1 VATNFIVI
9 LSQRQHFGNEQST
22 FNDIEPAVPFVGP
35 TKDFSFNCPNV
46 DPDETAFLT
55 FQSRDVDHQR
65 NVCQINGVDVFGGLP
80 ASPDRKTWN
89 GNILLVEPH
98 HQLRA
103 TGNQLHLESCN
114 SSGGSGGD
122 IDDFIIDNVV
132 IVYKTRTART
142 PNGCYSV
149 KDFGAVGDGSADDTQ
164 FIQAAFDAATADNVG
179 AVAVSF
185 PAGTYRLTAPI
196 VIDGVNDL
204 TVSATCGAN
213 IDYSAL
219 SANGSLVE
227 NSVLQTPTAA
237 RSALYFKNC
246 ARLKIYGLTT
256 TGNSTSNMVNANIG
270 AGIYLRGC
278 NDARIG
284 NCQNFYGGALF
295 QQDATST
302 DFASV
307 LEACYSFGARN
318 PTVPGPQTTFLGCT
332 WEQPVDADYDRIG
345 EKGSSSAC
353 YAFAGRSNCKWLG
366 CLFKNIRIAGI
377 KISGSSVRIL
387 NSVVTGCTFLDC
399 GAAIVYGADQPNDQD
414 HFGLIFSNN
423 TCQDCATN
431 RIGWHQD
438 ASVVILGSTMTKVL
452 NNTFFYSRKHI
463 APELASATRGIQ
475 ITHYRDGTPEVHAV
489 EVAGNTFFTD
499 PSGGTNP
506 AEVINQ
512 CLDIQTA
519 RDVHI
524 HHNHFQNQ
532 VIGIFTVSLVGLIQ
546 ESNTADNTIRFSQGT
561 SNVTPVYRHNYLLR
575 GSKTSLNP
583 QLISTSDSNPVI
595 EENLELRNTAG
606 EGASIAMTQSVT

>member
-1 VATNFIVI
+1 VV
-9 LSQRQHFGNEQST
+9 
-22 FNDIEPAVPFVGP
+22 VG
-35 TKDFSFNCPNV
+35 
-46 DPDETAFLT
+46 
-55 FQSRDVDHQR
+55 
-65 NVCQINGVDVFGGLP
+65 FGGWSDFKFLFAGGNAAGENRIYAVDQNGQLLSYGDAGTP
-80 ASPDRKTWN
+80 GNVSSPVVVGFGGWSDFKFLFAG
-89 GNILLVEPH
+89 GNAAGENRIY
-98 HQLRA
+98 A
-103 TGNQLHLESCN
+103 
-114 SSGGSGGD
+114 
-122 IDDFIIDNVV
+122 VV
-132 IVYKTRTART
+132 AARM

-164 FIQAAFDAATADNVG
+164 FIQAAFDAAKADNVG

-185 PAGTYRLTAPI
+185 PAGTYRLTETI

-219 SANGSLVE
+219 SANASLVE
-227 NSVLQTPTAA
+227 NSVFLTPTAA

-256 TGNSTSNMVNANIG
+256 TGNSTSFVVDANIG

-302 DFASV
+302 DFGSV
-307 LEACYSFGARN
+307 LEGCYSFGARHV
-318 PTVPGPQTTFLGCT
+318 TVPGPQTTFMGCT
-332 WEQPVDADYDRIG
+332 WELPTDAVYDRIG
-345 EKGSSSAC
+345 ENGSSSAC

-366 CLFKNIRIAGI
+366 CLFKNIRVAAI

-387 NSVVTGCTFLDC
+387 NSVVTGNTFLDC
-399 GAAIVYGADQPNDQD
+399 GAAIVYGGDQRNDQD
-414 HFGLIFSNN
+414 HLGLIFANN

-431 RIGWHQD
+431 RVGWHQD
-438 ASVVILGSTMTKVL
+438 ANVVIVGSTMTKVL
-452 NNTFFYSRKHI
+452 NNTFLYRREHI
-463 APELASATRGIQ
+463 APELASATRGILISQ
-475 ITHYRDGTPEVHAV
+475 YREGTPEVHAV
-489 EVAGNTFFTD
+489 EVAGNTFLTD
-499 PSGGTNP
+499 LSGGHEP
-506 AEVINQ
+506 GEFINQ

-519 RDVHI
+519 RGVHI

-546 ESNTADNTIRFSQGT
+546 ESNTADNTISFSQGT
-561 SNVTPVYRHNYLLR
+561 SNVTPVYRHNHLLR
-575 GSKTSLNP
+575 GSKTSQNP

-595 EENLELRNTAG
+595 EGNLELRNTAG
-606 EGASIAMTQSVT
+606 QGASIAMTQSVT

>member
-1 VATNFIVI
+1 VTTNFIVI
-9 LSQRQHFGNEQST
+9 LFQRQHFGNGQNT
-22 FNDIEPAVPFVGP
+22 FNDIEPAVPFVGR

-46 DPDETAFLT
+46 HPDETAFLM

-65 NVCQINGVDVFGGLP
+65 NIFQINGVDVFGGLP
-80 ASPDRKTWN
+80 VSPDRNTWN

-103 TGNQLHLESCN
+103 TGNVLHVESRN
-114 SSGGSGGD
+114 SSGGGGGD

-132 IVYKTRTART
+132 IVYKTRTACA
-142 PNGCYSV
+142 PNRCFSV

-164 FIQAAFDAATADNVG
+164 SIQAAFDAAKADNVG
-179 AVAVSF
+179 PVAVSF

-196 VIDGVNDL
+196 HVDGVNDL

-219 SANGSLVE
+219 SANASLVE
-227 NSVLQTPTAA
+227 NSVFLTPSAA

-246 ARLKIYGLTT
+246 ARLKIHGLAAI
-256 TGNSTSNMVNANIG
+256 GNSTSFVVEENIG
-270 AGIYLRGC
+270 AGIYLHGC

-302 DFASV
+302 DFGSV
-307 LEACYSFGARN
+307 LEGCYSFGARN
-318 PTVPGPQTTFLGCT
+318 VTVPGPQTTFIGCT
-332 WEQPVDADYDRIG
+332 WELPADAAYDRIG
-345 EKGSSSAC
+345 ANGSSSAC

-366 CLFKNIRIAGI
+366 CSFKNIRVAAI

-387 NSVVTGCTFLDC
+387 NSVVTGNTFLDC
-399 GAAIVYGADQPNDQD
+399 GAAIVYGGDAVGDQD
-414 HFGLIFSNN
+414 HFGLIFANN

-431 RIGWHQD
+431 RVGWHQD
-438 ASVVILGSTMTKVL
+438 ASVVILGSTMTKVI
-452 NNTFFYSRKHI
+452 NNTFLYRRNHI
-463 APELASATRGIQ
+463 GAGLASATRGILISQ
-475 ITHYRDGTPEVHAV
+475 YTGSSPEVHAM
-489 EVAGNTFFTD
+489 EVAGNMFFTD
-499 PSGGTNP
+499 LSGGTNP

-519 RDVHI
+519 RGVHI

-532 VIGIFTVSLVGLIQ
+532 VIGIFTVSLVGLVQ
-546 ESNTADNTIRFSQGT
+546 ESNMADNTISFSQGT
-561 SNVTPVYRHNYLLR
+561 SNITPVYRHNHLLR

-595 EENLELRNTAG
+595 EGNLELRNTAG